1 MTATSHI
8 TGRTWPAKVVMVLA
22 AAALA
27 WIWGLSDIARTD
39 QVINTLKVVVPAVAA
54 ILLWVLFLAPWPL
67 RTRRVIVGGFALVVL
82 GCLPIFEV
90 DGLTGDLLP
99 QVRVRPIWKRLAGR
113 SATTLAKSSNS
124 GELDA
129 SLDGAPVDLSTTT
142 PWDFPRFLGPAGKP
156 EVPGPKLARD
166 WETHPPREL
175 WRRTINDGSEH
186 GAGWSAFAIV
196 GAFAVTQ
203 EQRRAANWTDA
214 RPAYEEDVVC
224 YEVLSG
230 RERWRHSDP
239 VEFISVVAGDGPRS
253 TPTIVDGRV
262 YTLGATGILN
272 CLDGATGRVVWRRE
286 ILAGPGY
293 NNGWGKSCSPLVFDG
308 LVVVSGNGN
317 LTRADEAYDDALLAF
332 ARETGEPRW
341 HAGRDLSGYGSPVLA
356 TLDGVEQIVIV
367 NHRTVAGYE
376 PQSGE
381 ILWDYP
387 WGIGEPNVAN
397 AMPIGGNR
405 VFVSSGYGVGCV
417 VLEVR
422 RDEAGKWQTR
432 EAWPA
437 NKHLKMKFTN
447 GVVRQGHVIGLDDGV
462 LACVN
467 LETGARPWKRGRYGH
482 GQILLVGD
490 LLLVL
495 TEGGEL
501 ALVDATPKQATELGR
516 VQVFADKTW
525 NNLALSGNRLL
536 LRNDR
541 EAVCL
546 ELPVA
551 VPAQDGGN

>member
-1 MTATSHI
+1 MTAFSSI
-8 TGRTWPAKVVMVLA
+8 IGRTWPAKVVMVLA
-22 AAALA
+22 SAALA

-54 ILLWVLFLAPWPL
+54 ILLWVLFLAPWPW
-67 RTRRVIVGGFALVVL
+67 RTRRVIVGAFVLLVL

-99 QVRVRPIWKRLAGR
+99 QVRVRPIWKRLAGG
-113 SATTLAKSSNS
+113 SAPRIAPGFKDVGTPMNS
-124 GELDA
+124 
-129 SLDGAPVDLSTTT
+129 APVDLSTTT
-142 PWDFPRFLGPAGKP
+142 PWDFPRFLGPEGKP
-156 EVPGPKLARD
+156 EVPGPALTRD
-166 WETHPPREL
+166 WEAHPPREL
-175 WRRTINDGSEH
+175 WRRTINDGTEH

-196 GAFAVTQ
+196 GQFAVTQ
-203 EQRRAANWTDA
+203 EQRRADNWTDA
-214 RPAYEEDVVC
+214 KPAYAEDVVC
-224 YEVLSG
+224 YEVPSG
-230 RERWRHSDP
+230 RVRWRHSDP
-239 VEFISVVAGDGPRS
+239 VEFLSVVAGDGPRS

-272 CLDGATGRVVWRRE
+272 CLDGATGRVVWKRE
-286 ILAGPGY
+286 TLAGPGY

-317 LTRADEAYDDALLAF
+317 LTRADEAYEDALLAF
-332 ARETGEPRW
+332 DRETGEPRW
-341 HAGRDLSGYGSPVLA
+341 HAGRDLSGYGSPVL
-356 TLDGVEQIVIV
+356 TTIDGVEQIVIV
-367 NHRTVAGYE
+367 NHRTVAGYD
-376 PQSGE
+376 PPTGE

-397 AMPIGGNR
+397 ALPIGGNR
-405 VFVSSGYGVGCV
+405 LFISSGYGVGCV

-422 RDEAGKWQTR
+422 RDEAGKWQVR

-437 NKHLKMKFTN
+437 NKNLKMKFTN

-501 ALVDATPKQATELGR
+501 VLVDATPKQATELGR
-516 VQVFADKTW
+516 ITVFADKTW
-525 NNLALSGNRLL
+525 NNLAISGNRLL

-551 VPAQDGGN
+551 ATVPSGAN